1 VNNGITALPFPWL
14 PSILKGVTFCS
25 HYIRSLLPPALSLLV
40 LIANWHCQ
48 AGAAEVVQVMAS
60 RHINADGSPALPIH
74 LPPGTCENESGCM
87 CRGATLAVSVD
98 AAPLAPQ
105 LSDLLAIPPNNAAGE
120 PLLSPQSAPDSD
132 LFRSPAIS
140 GRMLR
145 AHSVSFLS

>member
-1 VNNGITALPFPWL
+1 L
-14 PSILKGVTFCS
+14 
-25 HYIRSLLPPALSLLV
+25 LLPPALSLLV
-40 LIANWHCQ
+40 LVANWHCQ

-60 RHINADGSPALPIH
+60 RQANADGSPALPIH

-98 AAPLAPQ
+98 SASHAPQ
-105 LSDLLAIPPNNAAGE
+105 LSDLLAIPANDAAGE
-120 PLLSPQSAPDSD
+120 PALSAQSAPNPD
-132 LFRSPAIS
+132 LFRSPAIA

>member
-1 VNNGITALPFPWL
+1 LPFSWL
-14 PSILKGVTFCS
+14 PSTLKGVTLRS
-25 HYIRSLLPPALSLLV
+25 LHIRSLLSPALSLLV

-48 AGAAEVVQVMAS
+48 VGAAEVVQVMAS
-60 RHINADGSPALPIH
+60 RHVDADGSPALPIN

-98 AAPLAPQ
+98 AASLAPQ
-105 LSDLLAIPPNNAAGE
+105 LSDLLAIPPNDAAGE
-120 PLLSPQSAPDSD
+120 PVLSPQSDPDAD